1 MLWKAGWYSITE
13 LRGCSNMKCIPR
25 VAHRIHMMK
34 ARVARM
40 LPFRTDS
47 LSFRP
52 SGEARV
58 LNVEPVD
65 LLLPEQR
72 KCRKSIGNCL
82 LKRWFLRIKHIV
94 PNHEKVSKTLALI
107 QGKSH
112 KHKGRAHRGKKCPGP
127 WSKSNSNG
135 TSPHKILHWWVDSFQ
150 DHHWIWR
157 PWGLH
162 FCPPTGCKQA
172 KNL

>member
-1 MLWKAGWYSITE
+1 MVGFLSAPHSQTYSSTTYT
-13 LRGCSNMKCIPR
+13 LKSTLPCSERLDGIPLPNCGVALICIPR

-135 TSPHKILHWWVDSFQ
+135 TSPHKILHW
-150 DHHWIWR
+150 
-157 PWGLH
+157 
-162 FCPPTGCKQA
+162 
-172 KNL
+172 